1 VPASELS
8 GVVALHVD
16 IEFLFMVI
24 REHAHQGIPLSDW
37 QVDTT
42 SERIKNSEVFVAVIN
57 RFFLKLCVF
66 ER

>member
-24 REHAHQGIPLSDW
+24 GEHAHQGIPLSDW

-42 SERIKNSEVFVAVIN
+42 SERIKNSEVLVAVIN